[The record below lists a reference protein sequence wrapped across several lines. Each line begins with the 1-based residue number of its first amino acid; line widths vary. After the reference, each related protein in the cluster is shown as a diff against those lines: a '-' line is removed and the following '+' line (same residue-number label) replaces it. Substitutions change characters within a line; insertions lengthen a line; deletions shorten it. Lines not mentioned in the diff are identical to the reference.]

1 MYNIVKHSLTFDT
14 QDPDSMRQYEGVMN
28 NPLCTITSNNVN
40 IIKEVQHDPDSG
52 RPMMTIE
59 RIFRTIEWNEKVLL

>member
-1 MYNIVKHSLTFDT
+1 MYSIKRRSITFDT
-14 QDPDSMRQYEGVMN
+14 QNSEDVRQYEEIMN

-40 IIKEVQHDPDSG
+40 ITKEVQHDPDSG

-59 RIFRTIEWNEKVLL
+59 KIMRSVEWSEKVLL